1 MLDSFDGLH
10 YTSSLSMAESDP
22 IAVNGKVVAV
32 LPGTMFR
39 IELPNGHQI
48 LGNISGKLRK
58 NFVRL
63 SVGDKVRVE
72 MVPCDITKGRIVA
85 RFRDPNEQRYVPP
98 PSKHRGR
105 H

>member
-1 MLDSFDGLH
+1 
-10 YTSSLSMAESDP
+10 MADNDP

-39 IELPNGHQI
+39 IELPNGHQV

-63 SVGDKVRVE
+63 SVGDKVKIE
-72 MVPCDITKGRIVA
+72 MVPYDITKGRIVA
-85 RFRDPNEQRYVPP
+85 RFRDPNDVNIPRPP
-98 PSKHRGR
+98 PRR
-105 H
+105 R